1 MLRDTQSRQFDQD
14 FNTQGVT
21 TRIKVQSILIAL
33 VLCILASWPIIL
45 SGNHS
50 GRGAWDDYQYHWV
63 AITEFA
69 DQLPNPDISDY
80 ASATTPGYHLIL
92 AAFVKAG
99 VGHMGAQL
107 IASVWTLGL
116 VGFLVWVLSA
126 RFGRVAALVAL
137 PMIAS
142 MYVLY
147 PGIWLLPDNAGWL
160 GVLGILLLSLRPNPT
175 WKTWALSGLILC
187 ALILFRQ
194 VHIWIAATIWLS
206 AWVGS
211 STQTPTTLSTLFSSL
226 FDRTG
231 RSFIALACTIPA
243 FTVLFFFLSIWG
255 GLVPPTFQN
264 QHQGPNLVT
273 PGFILTQLSIL
284 SVFYIPL
291 LYPKLKET
299 WKHHWGWI
307 LFAIF
312 VGFVLGIVP
321 ESSYSVEAGR
331 YSGWWS
337 IINKI
342 PTIADRSLVIMLGSI
357 AGAVALAVWL
367 SFVDRRDIWI
377 WIGTLVAFVLAQS
390 ANHASWQRYH
400 EPMLL
405 IMILLILA
413 RSSTIQRSTR
423 WVILGSVLL
432 AGMFGMLTLSSLIGA
447 DPVETQAQLSVL
459 P

>member
-1 MLRDTQSRQFDQD
+1 MLRDTQSRQIDQVID
-14 FNTQGVT
+14 IQGVT
-21 TRIKVQSILIAL
+21 TRIKVQSTLIAL
-33 VLCILASWPIIL
+33 VLCIMASWPIIL

-116 VGFLVWVLSA
+116 VGLLVWVLSA

-175 WKTWALSGLILC
+175 WKTWALSGLILGT
-187 ALILFRQ
+187 LILFRQ

-206 AWVGS
+206 AWIGS
-211 STQTPTTLSTLFSSL
+211 SIQTPTTLSILFSSL

-243 FTVLFFFLSIWG
+243 FTALFFFLSIWD

-291 LYPKLKET
+291 LYPTLKET
-299 WKHHWGWI
+299 WNHHWGWI
-307 LFAIF
+307 LLAIF
-312 VGFVLGIVP
+312 VGIVLGIVP

-342 PTIADRSLVIMLGSI
+342 PTIADRSPVIMLGSI
-357 AGAVALAVWL
+357 TGAVALVVWL

-377 WIGTLVAFVLAQS
+377 WIGTLVAFVLAQT